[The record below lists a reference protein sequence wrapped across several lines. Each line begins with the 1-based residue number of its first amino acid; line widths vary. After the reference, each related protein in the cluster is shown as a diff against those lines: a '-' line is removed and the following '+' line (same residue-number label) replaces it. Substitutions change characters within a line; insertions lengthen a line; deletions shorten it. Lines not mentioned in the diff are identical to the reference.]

1 MEIRIEHVSRH
12 YGPVK
17 ALDDVSLTVKDGEI
31 FFLLGPS
38 GCGKTTLLRCLG
50 GFEQPTSGKIL
61 FDGKDMAGLPPNE
74 RNSAMVFQGYALWP
88 NMTVAENVSFGL
100 EMQGVPKGERQQRV
114 QDALRQVQIA
124 ELADRGINEL
134 SGGQQQRV
142 ALARTLIVHPGCLLL
157 DEPLANLDAKL
168 RRDMRHEIRQL
179 CKDNGLTAIYV
190 THDRQEALSMGDRLA
205 VLRQGRI
212 CQLGTPE
219 EVYRHPASE
228 FVASF
233 LGETSLLPARLQS
246 RGDGQIRLE
255 TAEGPFFA
263 QAQDCALSDGAN
275 CLLSLRPEAFRPAD
289 GTETCNTLEVRL
301 QHIDY
306 QGEIADHVGQ
316 TPSGVMVKYFEL
328 NPRTVP
334 APGTKIRLRV
344 APEDVVI
351 LPTANQG

>member
-1 MEIRIEHVSRH
+1 MEIRIDNVSRH
-12 YGPVK
+12 YGTVK
-17 ALDDVSLTVKDGEI
+17 ALDNVSLTVRDGEI

-50 GFEQPTSGKIL
+50 GFEQPTAGKIY
-61 FDGKDMAGLPPNE
+61 FDGQDVAGLPPNE

-100 EMQGVPKGERQQRV
+100 EMQGVPNDERKRRV
-114 QDALRQVQIA
+114 QEALQQVQIA
-124 ELADRGINEL
+124 ELAGRRINEL

-233 LGETSLLPARLQS
+233 LGETSLLPAHLLS
-246 RGDGQIRLE
+246 WEDGEAKLE
-255 TAEGPFFA
+255 TAEGIFLA
-263 QAQDCALSDGAN
+263 RAQDCPVPVDGD
-275 CLLSLRPEAFRPAD
+275 CLLSLRPEVFRPAT
-289 GTETCNTLEVRL
+289 GGEICNTLEL
-301 QHIDY
+301 TLKHIDY

-316 TPSGVMVKYFEL
+316 TPSGVTVKYYEL

-334 APGTKIRLRV
+334 APGTKIRLAV

-351 LPTANQG
+351 LPAEA